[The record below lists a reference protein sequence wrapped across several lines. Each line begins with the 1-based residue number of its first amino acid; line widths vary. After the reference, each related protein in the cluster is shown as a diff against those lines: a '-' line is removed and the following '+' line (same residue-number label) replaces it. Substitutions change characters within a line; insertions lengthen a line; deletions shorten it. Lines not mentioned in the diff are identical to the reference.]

1 MPTITPDPGSSR
13 SKTQQVREMFDRI
26 SGHYDFL
33 NHFLSWGIDVLWRKK
48 LVKIAQP
55 ARGGRILDIATG
67 TGDQAIM
74 LAEKLAPQ
82 RIDAVDL
89 SEKMMDFGREKVRK
103 KGLEEKIFFQR
114 ADCQSLPFGHNT
126 FDLATV
132 SFGVRNF
139 ENLAQSLSEIHRVLK
154 PGGMLLILEFSYP
167 TRFPIRQLYTFYTRY
182 ILPAVGRIV
191 SHDAPCVHLPAG
203 VHPRFPGRTQFH
215 QHSACGRISGHTL
228 SPAHRRDRHHLFGP
242 QTPSGTAMTLEV
254 QLRLTPSQAAN
265 ADLVR
270 EAACRKAR
278 IASRTLNALRV
289 LRRSIDARA
298 REPMVE
304 IAVAVYSGNDFPQ
317 DTPPVEYPDV
327 REAEEILIVGSGPA
341 GMFAALKA
349 IECGYRPIVLERGK
363 DVHARRR
370 DIKALCTQHIVDPDS
385 NYCFGEGGA
394 GTYSDGK
401 LYTRS
406 KKRGRHLG
414 HPRPSGTTRSVSRDH
429 HRCPPAHRHRQ
440 AACRGGK
447 HPPADRPMRRRLP
460 VRTPGERAAD
470 PPRTGLRSGDPRRRT
485 LRSASRDPGYGTL
498 GAGHLRTAAPQG
510 DRPPSQRN
518 GRRRA
523 FGTSPGPY
531 RPYPV
536 RSERSWGSTFR
547 RRPTAWWRKAAGG
560 AFTAF
565 ACVREATS
573 CPVRPMPGRW
583 W

>member
-1 MPTITPDPGSSR
+1 
-13 SKTQQVREMFDRI
+13 
-26 SGHYDFL
+26 
-33 NHFLSWGIDVLWRKK
+33 
-48 LVKIAQP
+48 
-55 ARGGRILDIATG
+55 
-67 TGDQAIM
+67 
-74 LAEKLAPQ
+74 
-82 RIDAVDL
+82 
-89 SEKMMDFGREKVRK
+89 
-103 KGLEEKIFFQR
+103 
-114 ADCQSLPFGHNT
+114 
-126 FDLATV
+126 
-132 SFGVRNF
+132 
-139 ENLAQSLSEIHRVLK
+139 
-154 PGGMLLILEFSYP
+154 
-167 TRFPIRQLYTFYTRY
+167 
-182 ILPAVGRIV
+182 
-191 SHDAPCVHLPAG
+191 
-203 VHPRFPGRTQFH
+203 
-215 QHSACGRISGHTL
+215 
-228 SPAHRRDRHHLFGP
+228 
-242 QTPSGTAMTLEV
+242 MTLEV

-278 IASRTLNALRV
+278 IAPRTLNALRV

-304 IAVAVYSGNDFPQ
+304 VAVAVYSGNDFPQ

-327 REAEEILIVGSGPA
+327 RGAEEIVIVGSGPA

-406 KKRGRHLG
+406 KKRGDTSGILARLVQHG
-414 HPRPSGTTRSVSRDH
+414 ASPEIITDARPHIGTDKL
-429 HRCPPAHRHRQ
+429 PAVVENIRRQ
-440 AACRGGK
+440 IVQW
-447 HPPADRPMRRRLP
+447 RRRLP
-460 VRTPGERAAD
+460 VRPPGERPAD
-470 PPRTGLRSGDPRRRT
+470 PPRTGLRSGDPRRGT
-485 LRSASRDPGYGTL
+485 LRSASRNPGYGTL

-536 RSERSWGSTFR
+536 RSERSPGSTFR

>member
-363 DVHARRR
+363 DVQCAPPGHQGTLHPTHRRSRFQLLLRRKGGCRNLLGRETVHPLQKTGATPRASSPVWYNTERLPRSSPMPART
-370 DIKALCTQHIVDPDS
+370 I
-385 NYCFGEGGA
+385 G
-394 GTYSDGK
+394 
-401 LYTRS
+401 
-406 KKRGRHLG
+406 
-414 HPRPSGTTRSVSRDH
+414 
-429 HRCPPAHRHRQ
+429 HRQ
-440 AACRGGK
+440 AACRGWKTSAG
-447 HPPADRPMRRRLP
+447 RSSN
-460 VRTPGERAAD
+460 AAAITCSD
-470 PPRTGLRSGDPRRRT
+470 
-485 LRSASRDPGYGTL
+485 
-498 GAGHLRTAAPQG
+498 AG
-510 DRPPSQRN
+510 
-518 GRRRA
+518 
-523 FGTSPGPY
+523 
-531 RPYPV
+531 
-536 RSERSWGSTFR
+536 
-547 RRPTAWWRKAAGG
+547 
-560 AFTAF
+560 
-565 ACVREATS
+565 
-573 CPVRPMPGRW
+573 
-583 W
+583 

>member
-191 SHDAPCVHLPAG
+191 SHDVRAYTYLPESIRAFPAG
-203 VHPRFPGRTQFH
+203 RSFTNILRADGFLATRFLP
-215 QHSACGRISGHTL
+215 
-228 SPAHRRDRHHLFGP
+228 
-242 QTPSGTAMTLEV
+242 
-254 QLRLTPSQAAN
+254 LTGG
-265 ADLVR
+265 
-270 EAACRKAR
+270 
-278 IASRTLNALRV
+278 IAT
-289 LRRSIDARA
+289 I
-298 REPMVE
+298 
-304 IAVAVYSGNDFPQ
+304 YS
-317 DTPPVEYPDV
+317 
-327 REAEEILIVGSGPA
+327 
-341 GMFAALKA
+341 ALK
-349 IECGYRPIVLERGK
+349 
-363 DVHARRR
+363 
-370 DIKALCTQHIVDPDS
+370 
-385 NYCFGEGGA
+385 
-394 GTYSDGK
+394 
-401 LYTRS
+401 
-406 KKRGRHLG
+406 
-414 HPRPSGTTRSVSRDH
+414 PR
-429 HRCPPAHRHRQ
+429 Q
-440 AACRGGK
+440 
-447 HPPADRPMRRRLP
+447 
-460 VRTPGERAAD
+460 E
-470 PPRTGLRSGDPRRRT
+470 LR
-485 LRSASRDPGYGTL
+485 
-498 GAGHLRTAAPQG
+498 
-510 DRPPSQRN
+510 
-518 GRRRA
+518 
-523 FGTSPGPY
+523 
-531 RPYPV
+531 
-536 RSERSWGSTFR
+536 
-547 RRPTAWWRKAAGG
+547 
-560 AFTAF
+560 
-565 ACVREATS
+565 
-573 CPVRPMPGRW
+573 
-583 W
+583 